1 MDLTLRFGTQA
12 DTAVV
17 RLFKDRAAP
26 RSDGTLA
33 CTVSCRG
40 NDYRSD
46 IAASD
51 VDELVRL
58 VRSVSVPAAGG
69 CGMGLDGRYYELT
82 IKNLM
87 AEATYRWWEKPDPG
101 WEPLVAIAGSLL
113 NLGFQVSGQ
122 YLR

>member
-26 RSDGTLA
+26 RSEATLA
-33 CTVSCRG
+33 CTVSCSG
-40 NDYRSD
+40 NEYRTD

-58 VRSVSVPAAGG
+58 VKSVTVPAAGG

-82 IKNLM
+82 IKDLM

-101 WEPLVAIAGSLL
+101 WEPLVAIADSLL
-113 NLGFQVSGQ
+113 NLGFQVSGR

>member
-26 RSDGTLA
+26 RSDATLA

-40 NDYRSD
+40 NEYHSD

-58 VRSVSVPAAGG
+58 VRSVTVPAAGG
-69 CGMGLDGRYYELT
+69 RGTGLDGRYYELT
-82 IKNLM
+82 IKDLV
-87 AEATYRWWEKPDPG
+87 AEETYRWWEKPDPG

-113 NLGFQVSGQ
+113 NLGFQVSGR